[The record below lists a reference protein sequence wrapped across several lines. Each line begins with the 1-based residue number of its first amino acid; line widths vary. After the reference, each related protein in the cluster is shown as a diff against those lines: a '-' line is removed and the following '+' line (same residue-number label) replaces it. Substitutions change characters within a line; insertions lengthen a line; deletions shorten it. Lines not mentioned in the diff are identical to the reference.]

1 LSERS
6 RPRGQQQTT
15 AAGSGGVPTEKEVED
30 YQERKRVDE
39 RKQWDA
45 DFGNSESDKAMD
57 RLRELRVERGRL
69 KK

>member
-1 LSERS
+1 M
-6 RPRGQQQTT
+6 
-15 AAGSGGVPTEKEVED
+15 PTEKEVED

-45 DFGNSESDKAMD
+45 DFGNSESEKAMD